1 MKKFETLT
9 SWAAPYLQANV
20 DTDQIFPAAHLK
32 TVKREGLGRFAFEV
46 NRYDKSGQP
55 DSGFIFNQQPFD
67 KAEIMIAGPN
77 FGCGSSREHAVWA
90 LADMGIR
97 AIISEQFADIFAS
110 NAPKNGMLLI
120 TLSRDEIAE
129 LMQHTKTRQVRIDL
143 PNQTLE
149 IEGDPFRISFEIDP
163 FDKKCL
169 LEGLDQVALTLEQN
183 AEISAYEARWK
194 KKTPWLFHD

>member
-1 MKKFETLT
+1 VESQL
-9 SWAAPYLQANV
+9 
-20 DTDQIFPAAHLK
+20 
-32 TVKREGLGRFAFEV
+32 
-46 NRYDKSGQP
+46 

-129 LMQHTKTRQVRIDL
+129 LMQHTKTRQMRIDL
-143 PNQTLE
+143 PSQTLE
-149 IEGDPFRISFEIDP
+149 IEGDPLRISFEIDS

-183 AEISAYEARWK
+183 TEISAYEARWK